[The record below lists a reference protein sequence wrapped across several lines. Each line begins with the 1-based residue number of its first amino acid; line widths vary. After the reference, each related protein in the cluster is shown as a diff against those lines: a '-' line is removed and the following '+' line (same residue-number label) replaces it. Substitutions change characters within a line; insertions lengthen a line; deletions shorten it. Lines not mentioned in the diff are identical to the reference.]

1 MKEEKSVNYLKRD
14 KGFTLIEVLAVII
27 IIAGLAA
34 IAIPKLVSSTANAR
48 QKADVA
54 TAHQVKAALD
64 RYQVE
69 NGTYPKNLK
78 DDDGV
83 LTAAGFIPN
92 YISKL
97 DKATTQQVAAGHE
110 GFGVETLDAADT
122 DKTDE
127 TVLVIPDTSQ
137 PTNIIMIYLASN
149 GLAAEVRAYD
159 GELKEIL
166 WTSSV
171 D

>member
-1 MKEEKSVNYLKRD
+1 MNYLKRD

-34 IAIPKLVSSTANAR
+34 IAIPKLASSTANAR

-69 NGTYPKNLK
+69 NGMYPKSTDLSASGGTVTSTK
-78 DDDGV
+78 
-83 LTAAGFIPN
+83 LIPK

-97 DKATTQQVAAGHE
+97 DKTTTQQIAEGKE
-110 GFGVETLDAADT
+110 GFGVKSLLDDG
-122 DKTDE
+122 TDE
-127 TVLVIPDTSQ
+127 TLFVIEDDE
-137 PTNIIMIYLASN
+137 PTNIVMIYLFGN
-149 GLAAEVRAYD
+149 GLGAEVRAYNAALD
-159 GELKEIL
+159 EVL
-166 WTSSV
+166 WTSAN
-171 D
+171 

>member
-1 MKEEKSVNYLKRD
+1 MNYLKRD

-69 NGTYPKNLK
+69 NGTYPK
-78 DDDGV
+78 D
-83 LTAAGFIPN
+83 LTAADGKVTAPGFIPN

-97 DKATTQQVAAGHE
+97 DESTTQQVAPGKE
-110 GFGVETLDAADT
+110 GFGVSALTADASDETLYVFP
-122 DKTDE
+122 DE
-127 TVLVIPDTSQ
+127 ETSP
-137 PTNIIMIYLASN
+137 PTNLIMIYLSEDDS
-149 GLAAEVRAYD
+149 AAEVRAYNE
-159 GELKEIL
+159 ELDQVL
-166 WTSSV
+166 WTSA

>member
-1 MKEEKSVNYLKRD
+1 MNYLKRD

-34 IAIPKLVSSTANAR
+34 IAIPKLASSTANAR

-69 NGTYPKNLK
+69 NGMYPKSTEISASGGTVTSTKL
-78 DDDGV
+78 
-83 LTAAGFIPN
+83 IPK

-97 DKATTQQVAAGHE
+97 DKTTTQQVAEGKE
-110 GFGVETLDAADT
+110 GFGVKSLLDDG
-122 DKTDE
+122 TDE
-127 TVLVIPDTSQ
+127 TLFVIEDDE
-137 PTNIIMIYLASN
+137 PTNIVMIYLFGN
-149 GLAAEVRAYD
+149 GLGAEVRAYNAALD
-159 GELKEIL
+159 EVL
-166 WTSSV
+166 WTSAN
-171 D
+171 